1 MDELKYI
8 INKKKNIIIKNTIY
22 YLILKKYKI
31 PIDIFKYIKDYI
43 TKKQNKIK
51 YF

>member
-1 MDELKYI
+1 MDELKDI
-8 INKKKNIIIKNTIY
+8 ISTKKNLIIKNTIY

-31 PIDIFKYIKDYI
+31 PIDIFKYIKEDI
-43 TKKQNKIK
+43 NKKQNTIK